1 MALAKAA
8 KKPVAKKSSKSTKA
22 VKAKKS
28 HKAPARKVLTDQER
42 ARRSQR
48 NGVRSLFARFGF
60 ERIKTDGIHFTFE
73 GRSGEFDEA
82 FVYENVLIMAEYTVG
97 ADTSGHVSK
106 KSILYNKVSA
116 NQPSWVE
123 FASQTFADFGRHVTS
138 KNYKSS
144 DFRVFICYFSIAG
157 VSEEY
162 EAGLKSVRFL
172 DGAKLR
178 YFQSLSKAIHHSAR
192 YELFSYLGLS
202 GSDIAEGVLK
212 SGSSLG
218 KFEGHVLPESFSSF
232 PEGFKVVSFY
242 ADPGTLLKMA
252 YVLRRDSWRDPEGM
266 YQRVLQKGRM
276 SQMRRYLTT
285 EERVFVN
292 NIIVTLPSDTSLNN
306 PSHPTKNLN
315 ASEITKVR
323 NATIVVPDVPNSIGI
338 VDGQHRVFCY
348 HEGSDKFEA
357 KIKSLRGRQNLLV
370 TGLIYPDHYTEV
382 EKRKFEAKLFLEIND
397 KQKRTGSELKQ
408 SIEIILNPYSTTSIA
423 KAVIYKLNASGP
435 LKGFLQTNYF
445 DPPSLIRTTSIVSY
459 GLKPLLKL
467 DGVDSLYTSWANKEK
482 GRLKELQRQ
491 RAADAEE
498 DVLLSKYIEY
508 SADEVNKLLVG
519 LKRADD
525 PARWKL
531 HDSPKDRTLTPTF
544 INGII
549 VCLRLMLTQGKLG
562 TAESY
567 EKSFSGVSAFA
578 FSKYKSSAWRKLGER
593 LYQTH
598 FPR

>member
-1 MALAKAA
+1 MAIAKAV
-8 KKPVAKKSSKSTKA
+8 KTPVAKKSSTSTM
-22 VKAKKS
+22 AKKVKKGN
-28 HKAPARKVLTDQER
+28 KASGKKVLTVQER
-42 ARRSQR
+42 AKRSQR

-60 ERIKTDGIHFTFE
+60 DRIKTDGVHFTFE
-73 GRSGEFDEA
+73 GRTGEFDEA

-97 ADTSGHVSK
+97 TDTSGHVSK
-106 KSILYNKVSA
+106 KSMLYNKVAA
-116 NQPSWVE
+116 NQPCWME
-123 FASQTFADFGRHVTS
+123 FAAQTFPDLGRHFAE
-138 KNYKSS
+138 KNYKST
-144 DFRVFICYFSIAG
+144 DYRVFICYFSIAG
-157 VSEEY
+157 VSDEY
-162 EAGLKSVRFL
+162 EAGLKSIRFL

-292 NIIVTLPSDTSLNN
+292 NIIVTLPSDTALNN
-306 PSHPTKNLN
+306 PQHPTKNLN

-323 NATIVVPDVPNSIGI
+323 NANIIVPDVPNSIGI

-348 HEGSDKFEA
+348 HEGSDRFEA

-370 TGLIYPDHYTEV
+370 TGLIYPEHYSEI

-423 KAVIYKLNASGP
+423 KAVIYRLNSSGP

-467 DGVDSLYTSWANKEK
+467 DGVDSLYTSWTNKEK
-482 GRLKELQRQ
+482 SKLKDLQRQ
-491 RAADAEE
+491 RSGEVEE

-508 SADEVNKLLVG
+508 SAGEVNKLLIG

-525 PARWKL
+525 QSRWKL
-531 HDSPKDRTLTPTF
+531 QDSPKDRTLTPTF

-549 VCLRLMLTQGKLG
+549 VCLRLMLTDGKLAS
-562 TAESY
+562 AESY
-567 EKSFSGVSAFA
+567 EKSFKGVSAFA
-578 FSKYKSSAWRKLGER
+578 FSRYKSSAWRKLGEK
-593 LYQTH
+593 LYQSH
-598 FPR
+598 FPK